1 MKKFIK
7 ITALIAMSLSLC
19 ACKMSAQT
27 VKSKTGMVSVK
38 VKNEA
43 VTLNHVEFEFPED
56 YKLEEGLISEPLGI
70 SLVNVY
76 NDDHDFIGIAADGKY
91 DEDIDE
97 DNFTDAVNDVIQEI
111 YDTDGSVTFSDDPV
125 VYGDKLGRIIVDL
138 GGDSAIFIAELD
150 TPNFVYMSQTEDD
163 EDDEMIEFIESAV
176 EQLGSDEDADVFD
189 EEIAI
194 VFED

>member
-43 VTLNHVEFEFPED
+43 VTLNHVEYEFPED
-56 YKLEEGLISEPLGI
+56 YKLEEGLMSKPLGI
-70 SLVNVY
+70 SFVNVY

-111 YDTDGSVTFSDDPV
+111 YDTDESVTFRDDPV
-125 VYGDKLGRIIVDL
+125 VYGDKLGMIIVDL

>member
-1 MKKFIK
+1 MHS
-7 ITALIAMSLSLC
+7 TRYLRA
-19 ACKMSAQT
+19 
-27 VKSKTGMVSVK
+27 
-38 VKNEA
+38 
-43 VTLNHVEFEFPED
+43 
-56 YKLEEGLISEPLGI
+56 
-70 SLVNVY
+70 
-76 NDDHDFIGIAADGKY
+76 
-91 DEDIDE
+91 
-97 DNFTDAVNDVIQEI
+97 
-111 YDTDGSVTFSDDPV
+111 
-125 VYGDKLGRIIVDL
+125 DL